1 MVVRWLVGGGG
12 DDGGRDDDGEVA
24 AEVHGAQGAPSVHDG
39 AHAMGDGCGDRVHGC
54 AGAEGYGGEGGGV
67 EGGESGGDEAVGEV
81 DVGEVE
87 REVGRA
93 VEAVV
98 EPAVRP

>member
-1 MVVRWLVGGGG
+1 MTDDQPLFVSSAAVEDG
-12 DDGGRDDDGEVA
+12 DA
-24 AEVHGAQGAPSVHDG
+24 
-39 AHAMGDGCGDRVHGC
+39 
-54 AGAEGYGGEGGGV
+54 GEGGEV
-67 EGGESGGDEAVGEV
+67 EGVESGGDEAVGEV

-98 EPAVRP
+98 VSGRRGVPRLPRATA